1 MGHDQSQTAS
11 SDTATLAQRQQRQ
24 DSEESPEQ
32 RWRRYEL
39 EDIDFSS
46 VAPPIEFGPR
56 RAFYQYSVGVPQFH
70 LILVSVLQSIVFGM
84 LVTNL
89 PPLPQWSEVN
99 ARGLDFVL
107 AAAPYLLS
115 ALIVLIVWVDFVYVS
130 AVLVWPARFWYAFL
144 IYSVTFTEVFMVR
157 AIIEPG
163 QIDIPKWVFGV
174 GLVVGVSGL
183 VRLSNRSYFRPGSS
197 QFVDEEV
204 RNWVWGREKILA
216 VLYVVLGAIGMAL
229 GFFYTNLLHLFS
241 IAFDNIPGNTL
252 SLISAEQA
260 FKGITYG
267 VTLFAVVFSIK
278 FERDFYERFLRR
290 VFEGKPTEKPR
301 TSEVRIEGNGNILA
315 NREVVGERLLEEDR
329 RKLSES

>member
-1 MGHDQSQTAS
+1 
-11 SDTATLAQRQQRQ
+11 
-24 DSEESPEQ
+24 
-32 RWRRYEL
+32 
-39 EDIDFSS
+39 
-46 VAPPIEFGPR
+46 V
-56 RAFYQYSVGVPQFH
+56 
-70 LILVSVLQSIVFGM
+70 
-84 LVTNL
+84 
-89 PPLPQWSEVN
+89 
-99 ARGLDFVL
+99 
-107 AAAPYLLS
+107 AAPYLLS

-183 VRLSNRSYFRPGSS
+183 VRLSNRSYFRPGSK

-204 RNWVWGREKILA
+204 RKWVWGREQKLA
-216 VLYVVLGAIGMAL
+216 ALYVGLGVFGMAL
-229 GFFYTNLLHLFS
+229 GALYTNILDLFS
-241 IAFDNIPGNTL
+241 IAFAALPGNIL
-252 SLISAEQA
+252 DLISAEQA
-260 FKGITYG
+260 FKGIIYG
-267 VTLFAVVFSIK
+267 FTLLVVVFSIK

-315 NREVVGERLLEEDR
+315 NREAVGERLLRKDR
-329 RKLSES
+329 TDRSEP